1 MSREYVQSSVFNDL
15 NGECRKFSFTR
26 LSPRA
31 IEERCKSSLFLYKS
45 LVLFKLLSLLTKI
58 SAIVS

>member
-45 LVLFKLLSLLTKI
+45 LVLSSYCHSSLKYLL
-58 SAIVS
+58 IVS